1 MQLLPFGE
9 KWLSLIYSFS
19 IALHQFQALVQCSGS
34 KTTTT
39 TRKCNFERD
48 ENSIIIRTFY
58 SPYYILEWNEVE
70 TIFFSL
76 VNLPHFGKWY
86 CLSNPIRFYQHVWML
101 QPPNYSNNS
110 ADFDLFSSETKEE
123 MFLKIEIDSVC
134 SCTNLSWTFH
144 FYEKAWNDTF
154 HWESTRVKNHRSIG
168 FHVTKNFRKSCHF

>member
-34 KTTTT
+34 KIT

-58 SPYYILEWNEVE
+58 LLYYVLEWNEVE
-70 TIFFSL
+70 TIFFLWSICHTL
-76 VNLPHFGKWY
+76 QNDTF
-86 CLSNPIRFYQHVWML
+86 SNPIRFYQHVWML

-110 ADFDLFSSETKEE
+110 ANFYLFSSETKEE

-154 HWESTRVKNHRSIG
+154 HWESTRVKIIG
-168 FHVTKNFRKSCHF
+168 LLGFT